1 MALKRSYLNK
11 QLMNSLYNQFSNTE
25 SQRFQT
31 QTHTFDL
38 KAIGFTDDKILL
50 PDGSVLDVLEVVR
63 VVPNK
68 RLVCRCFWNGLN
80 VYAKIFI
87 GKQSRRYT
95 KRDLKGVDLLYR
107 AGIKT
112 PSLLLHT
119 QLNNRSAE
127 ILIFEEV
134 IGALN
139 AERAYLD
146 KVGIDDLLER
156 LVIEVALHHQS
167 NIIQT
172 DLYLKN
178 FLVRDIDIYTLDGD
192 GIRQFSALSRKK
204 ALANLA
210 TLLSKFD
217 VLLLEKML
225 PRLISVYA
233 STRLWQSTPNLLK
246 MKQLVNAYRID
257 SANKYSE
264 LKVFR
269 QCTDVNV
276 FYSAK
281 HFLAISMHLNI
292 SNRLASEVSSNILDA
307 LLEKSD
313 VIKDGR
319 TCTVGKVW
327 FADHDIVIKRY
338 NIKNIGHAISRAFR
352 RTRASLSW
360 ANAHRLNILGILT
373 PQPMMLL
380 ENRFF
385 GIRNKAYFIS
395 AYIDAPD
402 VQVYLEQNKNQHHVA
417 IKNIVNLF
425 YQLHLLKL
433 SHGDMKASNIKMINE
448 NPCLIDLDSMLQH
461 RYDFFALKGHVQDL
475 QRFMQNW
482 QRQSTLY
489 NMFVKEFSAVYSD
502 HKALRLA
509 GLIH

>member
-1 MALKRSYLNK
+1 MALKRNYSNK
-11 QLMNSLYNQFSNTE
+11 LPMNSQYNQLSKAEGQGCQMQPTLI
-25 SQRFQT
+25 
-31 QTHTFDL
+31 DL
-38 KAIGFTDDKILL
+38 QSIGFSDGKILL
-50 PDGSVLDVLEVVR
+50 PDASTLNVLEVVR
-63 VVPNK
+63 FVPNK

-87 GKQSRRYT
+87 GKQSHRYA
-95 KRDLKGVDLLYR
+95 KRDLKGVDLLFM
-107 AGIKT
+107 AGIRT
-112 PSLLLHT
+112 PALLLHT
-119 QLNNRSAE
+119 QLLNQSAE

-134 IGALN
+134 MGAVN

-146 KVGIDDLLER
+146 KVDVDDLVER

-178 FLVRDIDIYTLDGD
+178 FLVRDVDIYTLDGD
-192 GIRQFSALSRKK
+192 GIRQFTTLSNKK

-225 PRLISVYA
+225 PRLMSVYA
-233 STRLWQSTPNLLK
+233 STRLWQSSPDILK
-246 MKQLVNAYRID
+246 MKRVVNAYRIN
-257 SANKYSE
+257 AAKKYSE
-264 LKVFR
+264 SKVFR

-276 FYSAK
+276 HYSAK
-281 HFLAISMHLNI
+281 QFLAVSTYLNVSDHVVNEI
-292 SNRLASEVSSNILDA
+292 NSNFLDA
-307 LLEKSD
+307 LIEKSL

-319 TCTVGKVW
+319 TCTVGKVE
-327 FADHDIVIKRY
+327 FADHSIVIKRY

-360 ANAHRLNILGILT
+360 ANAHHLHILGILT
-373 PQPMMLL
+373 PQPIVLL

-385 GIRNKAYFIS
+385 GIRSKAYFIS
-395 AYIDAPD
+395 TYIDAPD
-402 VQVYLEQNKNQHHVA
+402 AKVYFEQNKNQHRVA
-417 IKNIVNLF
+417 IKNIVHLF

-433 SHGDMKASNIKMINE
+433 SHGDMKSSNIKMIDE
-448 NPCLIDLDSMLQH
+448 SPCLIDLDSMHQH
-461 RYDFFALKGHVQDL
+461 RYDFFALKAHVQDL

-489 NMFVKEFSAVYSD
+489 NMFVEEFSAVYLD